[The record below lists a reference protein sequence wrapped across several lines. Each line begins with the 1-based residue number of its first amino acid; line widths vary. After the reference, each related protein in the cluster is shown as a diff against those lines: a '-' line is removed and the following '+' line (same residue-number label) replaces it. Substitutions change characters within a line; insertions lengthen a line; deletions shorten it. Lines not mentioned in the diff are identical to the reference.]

1 MSLFEIELNDNFF
14 FKNRSPFLAEN
25 DFYRFYRQNNIHTG
39 YANNEF
45 KEFLYEDITFKAQHY
60 SILMNRFTYRRTAHK
75 DLKKIINMNIYKAYY
90 HHTENH
96 SGTELTQD
104 LFGCAEDKILYP
116 SWQFFYISIGKLM
129 FANHNQKDFIDNID
143 YFKKLTETM
152 LKEYFIRNSHIDFN
166 FENNE
171 KAFEFKKELFE
182 IFKEYNKKNYDKDS
196 LVLFLKYLLKLH
208 YLLRDNEKYKLMW
221 NLESTY
227 IFSTIILLIRDF
239 GLTYPEVVDLAKDKS
254 RMVHQTD
261 INLVY
266 EDIHSHIEE
275 NDFYYANDSIL
286 SFVKKM
292 IGSDIEKEDYINVI
306 TSNDRY
312 KELLSSIIEINKR
325 FFSNKRSESTVLSIT
340 VGVILNTEIFIKEK
354 LTVFNGALF
363 NGLIKLKDRLNIVLM
378 KEYRTMIP
386 KDAAGEDFFN
396 NYYELIDNKEDSIE
410 KCLMLYI
417 HARNYV
423 AHNLVDFEKFFYENE
438 RKLINVVLNSVLTI
452 LYYIE
457 TMDQIK

>member
-14 FKNRSPFLAEN
+14 FKNGSPFLTED
-25 DFYRFYRQNNIHTG
+25 DFHRFYRQNNIYTG
-39 YANNEF
+39 YAINEF
-45 KEFLYEDITFKAQHY
+45 KEFLYEDITFQVQYY
-60 SILMNRFTYRRTAHK
+60 SILINRFTYRRTAHK
-75 DLKKIINMNIYKAYY
+75 NLKKIINMNIYEAYY
-90 HHTENH
+90 HHKENH

-104 LFGCAEDKILYP
+104 LFGCAEDKTLYP
-116 SWQFFYISIGKLM
+116 SWQFFYIAIGKLI
-129 FANHNQKDFIDNID
+129 FADYYQKDFIDNIY
-143 YFKKLTETM
+143 YFKKLTETI

-171 KAFEFKKELFE
+171 KAFEYKKELFE
-182 IFKEYNKKNYDKDS
+182 IFKDYNKKNYDKDS
-196 LVLFLKYLLKLH
+196 LVLFLKYLLQLH

-227 IFSTIILLIRDF
+227 IFSTIKLLIRDF
-239 GLTYPEVVDLAKDKS
+239 GVTYTEVVDLVKDKS

-286 SFVKKM
+286 SFVKKI
-292 IGSDIEKEDYINVI
+292 IGSDIEKEDYISII

-340 VGVILNTEIFIKEK
+340 VGVILNTEIFMKEK
-354 LTVFNGALF
+354 LTGFSGALF
-363 NGLIKLKDRLNIVLM
+363 NRLIKLTDSLDIDLM
-378 KEYRTMIP
+378 NEYRNMFPFNAT
-386 KDAAGEDFFN
+386 GEDFFK
-396 NYYELIDNKEDSIE
+396 NYYELIDKEDSIE

-417 HARNYV
+417 HARNYI
-423 AHNLVDFEKFFYENE
+423 AHNLVDFEKLFYENE
-438 RKLINVVLNSVLTI
+438 RKLINVVLNSILTI

-457 TMDQIK
+457 TMDPIE

>member
-1 MSLFEIELNDNFF
+1 MNLFEIELNDSFF
-14 FKNRSPFLAEN
+14 FKNGSPFLPEN
-25 DFYRFYRQNNIHTG
+25 DFHRFYRQNNIYTS
-39 YANNEF
+39 YTINEF
-45 KEFLYEDITFKAQHY
+45 QDFVYEDVTFQVQHY
-60 SILMNRFTYRRTAHK
+60 SILMNRFTYRRTAHEE
-75 DLKKIINMNIYKAYY
+75 LKKIININIYEAYY
-90 HHTENH
+90 QHKKNH

-104 LFGCAEDKILYP
+104 LFGCVEDKTLYP
-116 SWQFFYISIGKLM
+116 TWQFLYIAIGKLM
-129 FANHNQKDFIDNID
+129 FADYYQKDFIDHID
-143 YFKKLTETM
+143 YFKKLTETI

-166 FENNE
+166 FENNK
-171 KAFEFKKELFE
+171 KAFEYKKELLE
-182 IFKEYNKKNYDKDS
+182 ILKEYNKKNYDKDS
-196 LVLFLKYLLKLH
+196 LVLFLKYLLQLH

-227 IFSTIILLIRDF
+227 ILSTIMILIRDF
-239 GLTYPEVVDLAKDKS
+239 GLIYTEVVELVKDKS
-254 RMVHQTD
+254 GMLHQTD

-292 IGSDIEKEDYINVI
+292 IGSDIEKEKYINVI

-312 KELLSSIIEINKR
+312 KEFLSSIIEINKR
-325 FFSNKRSESTVLSIT
+325 FFSNKRSESTILSIT
-340 VGVILNTEIFIKEK
+340 IGVILNLEIFIKEK
-354 LTVFNGALF
+354 LSMYEGVLF
-363 NGLIKLKDRLNIVLM
+363 KRLENLTDRLDIPKLKA
-378 KEYRTMIP
+378 YRNMFPFNAT
-386 KDAAGEDFFN
+386 GENFFN
-396 NYYELIDNKEDSIE
+396 NYYELIDKEDSIE

-438 RKLINVVLNSVLTI
+438 RKLISIVLDSILTI

-457 TMDQIK
+457 TMDPIE